1 MLHQFLLFLWVI
13 KLGVAVAG
21 FLYLFGSRLSSFF
34 ITFVVRWSELLHK
47 SFSFDLCSVFPIHVK
62 ISNICLSDKVANTIS
77 NIIKVFLP
85 LKIDHIKIEAV
96 IFRWNLFSTSVRCHV
111 DHFYYHYMYFLQI
124 TKPYLEIDE
133 CDIMFFAH
141 RSHLGA
147 ATKKFEQH

>member
-1 MLHQFLLFLWVI
+1 MPLTSNAAPISLVS
-13 KLGVAVAG
+13 AG
-21 FLYLFGSRLSSFF
+21 YKTWCRCCWILYLFGSRLSSFF

-62 ISNICLSDKVANTIS
+62 ISNICMSDKVANTIS

-111 DHFYYHYMYFLQI
+111 DHFYYHYML
-124 TKPYLEIDE
+124 
-133 CDIMFFAH
+133 FFADH
-141 RSHLGA
+141 KAIS
-147 ATKKFEQH
+147 